1 MSTPIEYITTEEIIT
16 ELKKRFDEL
25 AFIGFAVRSK
35 KEDGY
40 TICFKTSMHGAF
52 GLTHILSKAA
62 EAEAT

>member
-1 MSTPIEYITTEEIIT
+1 MTTEELIT
-16 ELKKRFDEL
+16 ELKKRFDEI
-25 AFIGFAVRSK
+25 AFIGFAVKSK

-40 TICFKTSMHGAF
+40 MICFKTSMHGAF